1 MPPTTPTLLRRRA
14 RAAGT
19 PFARRFDMTHDVL
32 GAEDAAWFHMEDET
46 NPMVVNGVLE
56 LAERLELARVHD
68 VLAQLARIPRFRS
81 RIVDSSVHVALPHWE
96 ELRELDLSQ
105 HVEHVTL
112 PSSDDAALREF
123 VGGAVSSLLD
133 RTRPLWHVYVV
144 DRPSCGTTLVFRIH
158 HAIADGFALLG
169 VLLSLCDDGGGH
181 RLTPPAIR
189 RRGGIA
195 TTAAFTRSLARI
207 TTLPRDPHTE
217 LKGPLSRRKNVAW
230 SAPIA
235 LADVKT
241 VAHACSATVNDVLV
255 ATAAGAIGRYLAR
268 RGQDVDGLE
277 IHAMLPVDLRGG
289 AAPTELGN
297 RFGLFILGLP
307 LGIRETSSRIK
318 AVKQR
323 MDLLKGTPEAV
334 VTHALLR
341 ALGRAPRPVEAL
353 GVWFFGQKSSIVLTN
368 VPGPR
373 TQLRLGGIPVSRIM
387 FWVPQA
393 GRMGVGISIFSYAGN
408 VTIGVMADAGLVP
421 DPNAL
426 AAEVDAELAA
436 LREAVTRQPSANEK
450 ASAAEEEF
458 LAH

>member
-1 MPPTTPTLLRRRA
+1 
-14 RAAGT
+14 
-19 PFARRFDMTHDVL
+19 MTHDVL
-32 GAEDAAWFHMEDET
+32 GAEDAAWFHMEDAT

-56 LAERLELARVHD
+56 LAERIELGRVHD
-68 VLAQLARIPRFRS
+68 LLEPLARIPRFRS
-81 RIVDSSVHVALPHWE
+81 RIVDSGTHVALPHWE
-96 ELRELDLSQ
+96 EMRELDLSQ

-112 PSSDDAALREF
+112 PSSDDAALRDF

-133 RTRPLWHVYVV
+133 RAQPLWHLYVV
-144 DRPSCGTTLVFRIH
+144 DRPSRGTTLVFRIH

-169 VLLSLCDDGGGH
+169 ILLSLCDDRDDSRHG
-181 RLTPPAIR
+181 PPAIPR
-189 RRGGIA
+189 RAGIA
-195 TTAAFTRSLARI
+195 TTAAFTKSLARI
-207 TTLPRDPHTE
+207 TALPADPHTE
-217 LKGPLSRRKNVAW
+217 LKGPLSPRKNVAW

-235 LADVKT
+235 LDDVKT

-255 ATAAGAIGRYLAR
+255 AIAAGAIGRYLAR
-268 RGQDVDGLE
+268 RGRDVDGLE

-289 AAPTELGN
+289 AAPTDLGN

-307 LGIRETSSRIK
+307 VGIRESFSRIK

-323 MDLLKGTPEAV
+323 MDLLKQTPEAV

-341 ALGRAPRPVEAL
+341 VLGRAPRPVEAL
-353 GVWFFGQKSSIVLTN
+353 GVWFFGQKSSMVLTN

-393 GRMGVGISIFSYAGN
+393 GRMGLGISIFSYAGS

-426 AAEVDAELAA
+426 VAEVDAELAA
-436 LREAVTRQPSANEK
+436 VREAVTRQPTAGDRP
-450 ASAAEEEF
+450 SAAEEEF
-458 LAH
+458 RAH